1 MAAQSFHVIKCAS
14 QERTT
19 MIQKQSIDLLCHAV
33 KSRYQM
39 YILRSVMHGGSEKK
53 ISEIKNTSIFF
64 LHARFGH
71 AEHQNY
77 CDAIEMI
84 LYLLSTR
91 FLTSVA
97 AHDLCT
103 QGNPQTMSL
112 CRKQTEFWP
121 VTRSAGKSLRTSRVY
136 IVEFPVTIIH
146 AKNVWCCGEGY
157 FGQKKLA
164 ENVRKSRQNV
174 NRDKSA

>member
-1 MAAQSFHVIKCAS
+1 MAAQSFHVIKCAKS
-14 QERTT
+14 ERRGF
-19 MIQKQSIDLLCHAV
+19 KSNQSTCCVTQWKVDIRCIFKVSDAWG
-33 KSRYQM
+33 KW
-39 YILRSVMHGGSEKK
+39 EK

-112 CRKQTEFWP
+112 CQSRQSWLDLWLDQLESLFAQAEFILY
-121 VTRSAGKSLRTSRVY
+121 VR
-136 IVEFPVTIIH
+136 FPVTMYLLLS
-146 AKNVWCCGEGY
+146 KELV
-157 FGQKKLA
+157 
-164 ENVRKSRQNV
+164 ENLLDFLFV
-174 NRDKSA
+174 